1 MKLAVQVK
9 LLPSPGQ
16 AAALEATLHTCN
28 DAANRVSATAFGMK
42 SRRNYDVRKR
52 TYQDL
57 RAAGIGSQAAQHVI
71 KKVCDSYATLKANIR
86 AGNLGEPGARRRVK
100 AESEPIRFRPDAAQ
114 PYDQRNL
121 SIALDARTVSLWTV
135 PGRLKNVP
143 LTGSRA
149 HLEQLADHR
158 CGQCDLI
165 CRDGMWFLAVTIDVP
180 DPDLR
185 EPDGWLG
192 VDLGIANIATTS
204 DGQRMA
210 GRALNRYRR
219 RQLAL
224 RRKLQA
230 KGTKSARRLLKRQR
244 RREARFAADTNHCI
258 AKTIVATA
266 ERTGRGIALED
277 LTGIR
282 ARVRLRKD
290 QRSFL
295 HSWAFAQLGQF
306 IAYKARRAGVPVA
319 YVDPAYTSQQCS
331 ECGYIDRNN
340 RTGQARFA
348 CRSCGMTLHADIN
361 GSRNIAFRA
370 DAAWPAGRQSS
381 VPERAAGKKR
391 VTSRKRA

>member
-1 MKLAVQVK
+1 MKLVVQVK
-9 LLPSPGQ
+9 LLPSPEQ
-16 AAALEATLHTCN
+16 TAALEATLRACN
-28 DAANRVSATAFGMK
+28 DAANWVSAVAFGMT

-52 TYQDL
+52 TYADL

-71 KKVCDSYATLKANIR
+71 KKVCDAYATLKANIR
-86 AGNLGEPGARRRVK
+86 AENLGEPGSRRRMK
-100 AESEPIRFRPDAAQ
+100 AESNPVRFRPDAAQ
-114 PYDQRNL
+114 PYDRRNL
-121 SIALDARTVSLWTV
+121 SFALDARTVSLWTII
-135 PGRLKNVP
+135 GRLKDVP
-143 LTGSRA
+143 FTGSPTQ
-149 HLEQLADHR
+149 LEQLATHQR
-158 CGQCDLI
+158 GESDLI

-192 VDLGIANIATTS
+192 VDLGIAAIATTS
-204 DGQRMA
+204 DGERMA

-224 RRKLQA
+224 RRKLQTKATRSA
-230 KGTKSARRLLKRQR
+230 KRLLRRQR
-244 RREARFAADTNHCI
+244 RREARFAADTNHRI
-258 AKTIVATA
+258 AKIIVVAA

-290 QRSFL
+290 QRSSL

-306 IAYKARRAGVPVA
+306 IAYKARRAGVPVV

-331 ECGYIDRNN
+331 ECSYTDRNN
-340 RTGQARFA
+340 RTGQATFA
-348 CRSCGMTLHADIN
+348 CRACGVTLHADVN

-370 DAAWPAGRQSS
+370 DAAWQAGRQSS
-381 VPERAAGKKR
+381 VPGPAPGPVLDAA
-391 VTSRKRA
+391 